1 MTPSRKTLVAA
12 LAAASFLSA
21 ARPAGAT
28 DVYIGV
34 AGQAGGAPQWTLGL
48 APFTAERGGAEVQ
61 GLGARLRAV
70 VRDDLMTSRY
80 FKTMDPPPDADPGD
94 AAAWKR
100 AGASFFLAARVSQE
114 AGLLSLTIQ
123 LKDVGSGEAAMA
135 RYYRRDS
142 RYWRSLAHR
151 LSDDVVKQ
159 LTGKPGI
166 AHTQLAFVN
175 DQTGAKELYIAD
187 YDGDGLLRVTTDK
200 SIALLPRWSP
210 DARRL
215 VYTSYRR
222 GNPDLM
228 ELNLEKGGVRVLSGR
243 QGLNLPGGFS
253 PDGKLLVLTMSQGK
267 NPNIYVMDQEDLSVR
282 GLTTHFGVD
291 SSPTFS
297 PDGNQVAFASDRS
310 GNPQIHVLDLATGRA
325 RKLTSLNW
333 CDSPAWSPTGEWIV
347 FAGRANNKDPMDLF
361 IVDVTGAHVRQLTHG
376 EGSNEDPGWS
386 PDGRFIVFTSTRG
399 GKRQRRLYVMD
410 ADGSAPRAVAD
421 IPGNTFTPAWS
432 P

>member
-1 MTPSRKTLVAA
+1 MIRAATLA
-12 LAAASFLSA
+12 LLLCAP
-21 ARPAGAT
+21 ARAT

-34 AGQAGGAPQWTLGL
+34 SGQAGAPQWTVGL
-48 APFTAERGGAEVQ
+48 APFFAERGGADVQ
-61 GLGARLRAV
+61 GLGVRLRGV
-70 VRDDLMTSRY
+70 VRDDLMSSRY
-80 FKTMDPPPDADPGD
+80 FKTLDPTPGADPAD
-94 AAAWKR
+94 LAAWKQ
-100 AGASFFLAARVSQE
+100 AGAGFVLAGKVSVD
-114 AGLLSLTIQ
+114 AGLLSLTVQ
-123 LKDVGSGEAAMA
+123 LKDAASGEAALA
-135 RYYRRDS
+135 RYYRLDA

-151 LSDDVVKQ
+151 LADDVVKQ

-175 DQTGAKELYIAD
+175 DQSGNKEVYLVD
-187 YDGDGLLRVTTDK
+187 YDGENLRRVTADK
-200 SIALLPRWSP
+200 SIDLLPRWSP
-210 DARRL
+210 DGRRL
-215 VYTSYRR
+215 VFTTYKKA
-222 GNPDLM
+222 NPDLV
-228 ELNLEKGGVRVLSGR
+228 ELNLDKGSVRVLSAR

-253 PDGKLLVLTMSQGK
+253 PDGKQLVATLSQGK
-267 NPNIYVMDQEDLSVR
+267 NPNIYEMDMEDLSVR
-282 GLTTHFGVD
+282 ALTTHFGVD

-310 GNPQIHVLDLATGRA
+310 GNPQLHIMDLATGRV

-361 IVDVTGAHVRQLTHG
+361 IVDVTGSHVRQLTHG

-399 GKRQRRLYVMD
+399 GKRRRQLYEID
-410 ADGSAPRAVAD
+410 ADGSAPRLVAD
-421 IPGNTFTPAWS
+421 IPGNSFTPNWS